1 MGFMDEVAG
10 GGGAKLL
17 KFDGKA
23 GNYVVRGSEGS
34 FNNQEFVADVF
45 GAKGSYLKFGGKDQ
59 PPERQLGS
67 IFPKDEAP
75 LRSALGNLDKS
86 DGRPGGSAVS
96 RKTPGLRLSKFRSG
110 TRKAANFICSPRHPR
125 RRLARRRISWELVT
139 ACRRDSSR
147 LLS

>member
-1 MGFMDEVAG
+1 MGFMDEVGG

-45 GAKGSYLKFGGKDQ
+45 GAKGGYLKFGGKDQ

-67 IFPKDEAP
+67 IFPQG
-75 LRSALGNLDKS
+75 RSSSAQHARQCGQERMA
-86 DGRPGGSAVS
+86 GREI
-96 RKTPGLRLSKFRSG
+96 R
-110 TRKAANFICSPRHPR
+110 
-125 RRLARRRISWELVT
+125 
-139 ACRRDSSR
+139 
-147 LLS
+147 